1 MTHRLEFYRSRRG
14 DEPALDYVRAQVK
27 PHHAKI
33 GRALA
38 ALEELGCLARRPLA
52 DYLQEGLYELRVA
65 VEGHQHRL
73 LYFFHG
79 QESAFLKKDS
89 AVPAEEL
96 ARARRRREDW
106 LERFGSHT

>member
-1 MTHRLEFYRSRRG
+1 M
-14 DEPALDYVRAQVK
+14 K
-27 PHHAKI
+27 PHRAKI

-65 VEGHQHRL
+65 VEGQQHRL
-73 LYFFHG
+73 LYFFQG
-79 QESAFLKKDS
+79 QEIIVVASAFLKKDS

-96 ARARRRREDW
+96 ALARRRRTDW
-106 LERFGSHT
+106 LERFGGKT